1 MPKCKSGFKM
11 NKEGECVRTKTSR
24 RARNVGR
31 ALAGILTWG
40 ASEAIIKAEEKGT
53 FKKKKKK
60 SKGKDYK
67 KYAAK

>member
-1 MPKCKSGFKM
+1 MAKCKSGFKM
-11 NKEGECVRTKTSR
+11 NKEGDCVRTKTSR

-53 FKKKKKK
+53 FKKKKTTK
-60 SKGKDYK
+60 SGK